1 MDQEYILQIH
11 DLRTLKDQHLFS
23 ECWRFVKT
31 RKFWGID
38 RFKRLIW
45 LAQTTLLAN
54 TYRGNINLTSYW

>member
-38 RFKRLIW
+38 RFKRL
-45 LAQTTLLAN
+45 LMF
-54 TYRGNINLTSYW
+54 